1 MVTCEGC
8 IADCQHCFIL
18 HPNRSLTWRQNVW
31 VFGFFCL
38 VTLAIALPLAAM
50 GFWLVLPFA
59 GLELLAVGT
68 GLYLV
73 TCRCH
78 EREVICI
85 AADSIRIERGR
96 LRPQQRWVLSR
107 TWARVELQDCP
118 RHWYPSRLLIRA
130 HNRTVEI
137 GRFLA
142 EEERH
147 QLARELNARLS
158 GAPVG

>member
-1 MVTCEGC
+1 MVAIEGC

-18 HPNRSLTWRQNVW
+18 RPNRSLTWRQNVW

-107 TWARVELQDCP
+107 TWARVELQGCP

-130 HNRTVEI
+130 HHRTVEI

-158 GAPVG
+158 DAPVG

>member
-1 MVTCEGC
+1 MVAIEGC

-18 HPNRSLTWRQNVW
+18 RPNRSLTWRQNVW

-147 QLARELNARLS
+147 QLARELKARLS
-158 GAPVG
+158 GAPVV